1 MTDERTRVT
10 KLEDKIDNL
19 SDRIT
24 TLQMDL
30 IETRYAVKKYNNL
43 RSKIEGLPCEDINE
57 RLREIEKQAILSR
70 GFTKWEVKVLN
81 RAGAIIGV
89 LGVLVAAL
97 ALFL

>member
-1 MTDERTRVT
+1 MTEERARVT

-30 IETRYAVKKYNNL
+30 IETRYAVKKY
-43 RSKIEGLPCEDINE
+43 EAINE
-57 RLREIEKQAILSR
+57 RLRELEKQAFLSR

-89 LGVLVAAL
+89 LGVLIAAL